1 MEKKINI
8 GIAGGSGYTGLE
20 LVKILSCH
28 KYSNINFITSRS
40 NDGKIIGDLYP
51 ALKNTKYGN
60 LAFTGTATE
69 MDYAGID
76 ILFLCLPPHKSMEYI
91 KNIGHL
97 GDIKIIDVGSD
108 FRINNPAVYNQW
120 YGTTHLLPEMLK
132 DFTYG
137 LPEINSEE
145 IKQSKHIANPGCYPT
160 SVILGLVPLLKSKY
174 KVESIIIDSKSGV
187 SGAGKKLEEMYLFGS
202 LDDNFYAYGTTG
214 HRHIGEMEQEI
225 GKLAGYNLNIDF
237 TPHLLPVSRGIFSTI
252 YCKIIGNHGENS
264 IEDNLNDAYEEYYSD
279 SKFIRFLGSTV
290 PRMKDTVGTNLC
302 MIGTAYDERTDTLKI
317 FSTLDNLIK
326 GAAGQAVQNMNLIS
340 GLDEKEGLELNGIF
354 N

>member
-8 GIAGGSGYTGLE
+8 GIIGSSGYTGLE
-20 LVKILSCH
+20 LVKILSWH
-28 KYSNINFITSRS
+28 KYSNIALITSRS
-40 NDGKIIGDLYP
+40 NDGKELGEIYP
-51 ALKNTKYGN
+51 ALKGTKYGN
-60 LAFTGTATE
+60 LSFTGSPTAA
-69 MDYAGID
+69 DYAGID
-76 ILFLCLPPHKSMEYI
+76 ILFLCLPPHKSMEHL
-91 KNIGHL
+91 KSIGQF
-97 GDIKIIDVGSD
+97 GDMKIIDIGSD
-108 FRINNPAVYNQW
+108 FRIKDPSEYSKW
-120 YGTTHLLPEMLK
+120 YGNGHLLPELLK

-160 SVILGLVPLLKSKY
+160 SVLLGLAPLLESKY
-174 KVESIIIDSKSGV
+174 EVESIMIDSKSGV
-187 SGAGKKLEEMYLFGS
+187 SGAGKKLKEMYLFGS
-202 LDDNFYAYGTTG
+202 LDDNFYAYGPTG

-225 GKLAGYNLNIDF
+225 EKLAGYSLNIDF

-252 YCKIIGNHGENS
+252 YCKIGNEGKEN
-264 IEDNLNDAYEEYYSD
+264 IEGSLNGIYKEYYDNSA
-279 SKFIRFLGSTV
+279 FVRFLGSAV

-302 MIGTAYDERTDTLKI
+302 MIGIVYDKRTGTLKI

-326 GAAGQAVQNMNLIS
+326 GAAGQAVQNMNLVS